1 MITDDFDRPI
11 IAKMEVALDRACLLL
26 PTGSDEHD
34 ARRLV
39 ASKIIEC
46 AKHGDTSLIELT
58 EAGYAAALQLS
69 ASARPT
75 KKKATANYDNRP
87 AGLEHMASMRG
98 HGVAPS
104 SRGFRVKGIRS
115 QMEHE

>member
-1 MITDDFDRPI
+1 MITDAFDRRT
-11 IAKMEVALDRACLLL
+11 IAKMEVALERACLAL
-26 PTGSDEHD
+26 PTGSEEHK
-34 ARRLV
+34 ARRII

-46 AKHGDTSLIELT
+46 AKRGNASLIELT
-58 EAGYAAALQLS
+58 EAGYSAALQLS

-104 SRGFRVKGIRS
+104 SRGFRVKGRRS